1 MSEIGS
7 SKRISESIKTPSSVS
22 FVLHLIEEPTKLNS
36 AGVFEHKRAA
46 FFRVGFHLVVFE
58 ARKKHVRYGI

>member
-36 AGVFEHKRAA
+36 AGVFEHNKGSI
-46 FFRVGFHLVVFE
+46 FQGWLSPSCF
-58 ARKKHVRYGI
+58 

>member
-1 MSEIGS
+1 MSEIGA

-36 AGVFEHKRAA
+36 AGVFEHNKGSI
-46 FFRVGFHLVVFE
+46 FQGWLSPSCF
-58 ARKKHVRYGI
+58 

>member
-22 FVLHLIEEPTKLNS
+22 FVLHLIEQNLIQL
-36 AGVFEHKRAA
+36 VFSNITRAA